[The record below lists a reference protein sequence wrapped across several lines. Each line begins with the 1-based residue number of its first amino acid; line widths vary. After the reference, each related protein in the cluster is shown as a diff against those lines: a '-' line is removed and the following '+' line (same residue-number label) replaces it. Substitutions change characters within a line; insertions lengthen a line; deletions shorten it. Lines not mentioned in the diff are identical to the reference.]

1 MNTIKFSNSSRAW
14 HTKAK
19 NINLVA
25 DKSLKIVKGGSLLFF
40 RSNVIVKNKSEYF
53 ENMGDSMGELKKEI
67 INSIENTNDVKKLKS
82 ILIFIKTI
90 LNK

>member
-1 MNTIKFSNSSRAW
+1 
-14 HTKAK
+14 
-19 NINLVA
+19 
-25 DKSLKIVKGGSLLFF
+25 
-40 RSNVIVKNKSEYF
+40 
-53 ENMGDSMGELKKEI
+53 MGDSMGDLKKEI